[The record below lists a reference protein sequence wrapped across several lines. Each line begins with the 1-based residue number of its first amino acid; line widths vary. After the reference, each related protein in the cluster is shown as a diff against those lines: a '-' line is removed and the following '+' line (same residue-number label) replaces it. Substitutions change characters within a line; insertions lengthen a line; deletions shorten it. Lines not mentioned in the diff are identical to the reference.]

1 MEQGEQE
8 PAIYIEPIEVPGV
21 ETLPAPPV
29 PDIEP
34 TPVEEPEKV
43 PA

>member
-8 PAIYIEPIEVPGV
+8 PAIYIEPLEVPGV
-21 ETLPAPPV
+21 KSEPAPEEPV
-29 PDIEP
+29 YVPNE
-34 TPVEEPEKV
+34 VEEEELV